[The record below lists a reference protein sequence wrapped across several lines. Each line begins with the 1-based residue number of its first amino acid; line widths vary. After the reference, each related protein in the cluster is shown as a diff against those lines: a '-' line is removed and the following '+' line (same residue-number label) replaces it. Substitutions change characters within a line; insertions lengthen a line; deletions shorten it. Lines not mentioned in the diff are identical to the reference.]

1 MKIGLALGSGSA
13 RGWSHIGIIEALAEL
28 DIHPE
33 IVCGTSIGSIVGA
46 AYATGNL
53 GRLKQRVCALTKLN
67 TASYFNFSMS
77 IDGFVNKEKL
87 RAFFA
92 DCVTPPGMLIE
103 DLPVRYASVA
113 TEVST
118 GKVRLKKRSGLPSPF
133 PVCSRPSFIMTA
145 GCLTGGW
152 SIPCLFPF
160 AVRWGRTSSSPST

>member
-92 DCVTPPGMLIE
+92 DLSLIHISE
-103 DLPVRYASVA
+103 P
-113 TEVST
+113 T
-118 GKVRLKKRSGLPSPF
+118 
-133 PVCSRPSFIMTA
+133 RPY
-145 GCLTGGW
+145 
-152 SIPCLFPF
+152 
-160 AVRWGRTSSSPST
+160 